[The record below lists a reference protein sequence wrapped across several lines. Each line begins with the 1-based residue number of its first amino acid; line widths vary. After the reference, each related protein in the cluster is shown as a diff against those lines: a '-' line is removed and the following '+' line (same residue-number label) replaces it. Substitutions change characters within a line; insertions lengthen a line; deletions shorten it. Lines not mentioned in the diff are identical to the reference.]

1 MSGSVSSKDS
11 ESSPVSS
18 AAPSPRAVFSAVAS
32 GKRSQ
37 VLAAVLEP
45 GVSLGMLDPTTGR
58 CTPHIN
64 GGNEILHKFLQLI
77 LGPILYIIMYTRSFR
92 EKQFRS

>member
-58 CTPHIN
+58 STPHIN
-64 GGNEILHKFLQLI
+64 VGNEIMLNFSQ
-77 LGPILYIIMYTRSFR
+77 YS
-92 EKQFRS
+92 EKERKSIESP

>member
-11 ESSPVSS
+11 ESGPVAS
-18 AAPSPRAVFSAVAS
+18 AAPSPRAVFGAVAG

-58 CTPHIN
+58 STFQIN
-64 GGNEILHKFLQLI
+64 CGNEISHNFHN
-77 LGPILYIIMYTRSFR
+77 TRRRKETLLSHHNT
-92 EKQFRS
+92 